1 MTEQRERFWLEVCA
15 VGFLLLVCLAIL
27 VLRNPDPLVNPAMF
41 TEDGSWTEFYFHLG
55 AVQTFLRARP
65 DYYVFGNIALLQ
77 AAMAANTVLIGDNID
92 HLPVFIAVVSFGFY
106 AVSATFTA
114 LALRPYMGIGWR
126 LLCVAAVVL
135 LPMGGHMNEI
145 LGRVSNVG
153 FAFYV
158 IATLALLLRLSL
170 PRRRF
175 SWSVLALDLLLLF
188 CAFTN
193 PLAAL
198 PVLLVAGLGLA
209 DRAGR
214 ASANT
219 YLLALFGLLSV
230 VSTIAGLDTPLVERG
245 QAVLTL
251 DGLIVA
257 GIARPLLYP
266 FLFPYYEFLTNR
278 IVILMGCGLALYL
291 AVGCWAA
298 KSPLPLAFLLLSLG
312 IVTAATALSRPDL
325 HHYLLGYRL
334 TFPDRYFYAQNVLVL
349 IAFVWA
355 TRSLFLRFRR
365 LGVVPVAVLGSVVGV
380 WVKGGTIIFDPVVP
394 AHVIRTGPS
403 FAEQLRAAE
412 PSTVYP
418 GFLAVE
424 IYPPGWPASYPA
436 RFGGR

>member
-1 MTEQRERFWLEVCA
+1 MTAQRERFWLEVCA

-65 DYYVFGNIALLQ
+65 DYYVFGNVALLQ
-77 AAMAANTVLIGDNID
+77 VAMAANAILIGDNID
-92 HLPVFIAVVSFGFY
+92 HLPVFIAAVSFGFY
-106 AVSATFTA
+106 AVTATFTL
-114 LALRPYMGIGWR
+114 LALRPYMGTGWR

-170 PRRRF
+170 PHRRF
-175 SWSVLALDLLLLF
+175 SVATFAIDLVLLF

-198 PVLLVAGLGLA
+198 PILLVAGLGFA
-209 DRAGR
+209 DRRGR
-214 ASANT
+214 ASVNT
-219 YLLALFGLLSV
+219 YLLAVFGILSV
-230 VSTIAGLDTPLVERG
+230 LSTVAGFDTPLVERG
-245 QAVLTL
+245 EARLTL

-257 GIARPLLYP
+257 GVARPLLYP
-266 FLFPYYEFLTNR
+266 FLFPYYEFLANR
-278 IVILMGCGLALYL
+278 TVILLGCVLVLYL
-291 AVGCWAA
+291 VFGWWAA
-298 KSPLPLAFLLLSLG
+298 KSRLAMAFLLCSLG

-325 HHYLLGYRL
+325 HHYLLAYRS

-355 TRSLFLRFRR
+355 TRSLCLRFRR
-365 LGVVPVAVLGSVVGV
+365 FRVLPIALVGPVVGV
-380 WVKGGTIIFDPVVP
+380 WVSGGTIIFDPVVP

-412 PSTVYP
+412 PSDVYP

-424 IYPPGWPASYPA
+424 IYPPGWPASYPS
-436 RFGGR
+436 RFGGK